1 MNLVELQ
8 RRMFEAMA
16 TPLTSDE
23 LISDK
28 TSKGEPMAE
37 VVDEIIKPNDRLSA
51 VERLEIYSRSYWFR
65 IISSFNE
72 DFVGLRA
79 VIGDKRFDALAEAY
93 LAERPSRSYTLRNL
107 GSRLEEWLRAN
118 PKWTHPHERLALDM
132 VRLEWADTESFDA
145 ADDPPLTLDAVH
157 KLGMDPILRLQPHI
171 RLLDLMYPVN
181 DLLLQIREED
191 DEPPDDASNSF
202 AEPRK
207 RARLKSVRSMKP
219 KPLFIVVHRSDFSVY
234 FKRVEREAFAML
246 VALRVG
252 KTLSQAV
259 EGAFTKSKL
268 SESAAVQ
275 RTQTWFREWAEA
287 GWFSSSC

>member
-1 MNLVELQ
+1 MNLIELQ

-28 TSKGEPMAE
+28 TSRGEPMAE

-93 LAERPSRSYTLRNL
+93 LAEKPSRSYTLRNL

-118 PKWTHPHERLALDM
+118 PKWIHPHERLALDM

-145 ADDPPLTLDAVH
+145 ADDPPLSLDAVQ
-157 KLGMDPILRLQPHI
+157 KLGMDPVLRLQPHL
-171 RLLDLMYPVN
+171 RLLDVMYPVD
-181 DLLLQIREED
+181 DLLLQIREESD
-191 DEPPDDASNSF
+191 DASDDASNAF

-234 FKRVEREAFAML
+234 FKRVDPEAFAML
-246 VALRVG
+246 AALRNG

-259 EGAFTKSKL
+259 EAAFAGSKL

-275 RTQTWFREWAEA
+275 QTQAWFRQWAEA
-287 GWFSSSC
+287 GWFSS